1 MNRQLIVMGNG
12 FDLEC
17 GLKTKYQD
25 FLIIDLA
32 LAWKKQIIKRIN
44 PKTDEKEVTENFDQ
58 LVKAKIR
65 KYCTENFGSIS
76 RYVDFR
82 RYF

>member
-1 MNRQLIVMGNG
+1 MNEMNRQLIVMGNG

-25 FLIIDLA
+25 FFDYRFGISLE
-32 LAWKKQIIKRIN
+32 KQIIKRIN
-44 PKTDEKEVTENFDQ
+44 PKADEKEVTENFDQ

-65 KYCTENFGSIS
+65 KYCTKNFAPI
-76 RYVDFR
+76 VKLT
-82 RYF
+82 

>member
-25 FLIIDLA
+25 FFIIDLA
-32 LAWKKQIIKRIN
+32 LVWKNR
-44 PKTDEKEVTENFDQ
+44 
-58 LVKAKIR
+58 
-65 KYCTENFGSIS
+65 
-76 RYVDFR
+76 
-82 RYF
+82 